1 MFVREDLLEPITSLV
16 VCGFGEVESTST
28 SDTQCELHFSLQT
41 SLTCEPF
48 GPEKIW
54 ECCQDADGFDR
65 INHKNFP
72 SVVEDLFG
80 STPDGRSGN
89 SGRVVT
95 DNHIPMVRE
104 LQAAMVASSGGASA
118 REQPTT
124 CPIGPVLSV
133 EETPLNKIDESRN
146 RRRKQARRSR
156 ARPHL
161 PTRKAGLFHLRSR
174 LNARDGQLTTVQ
186 AKRSRDADREDAD
199 EEADSDGEGGTH
211 LPKRLKFAGSEREVP
226 AAPRS
231 DGRTA
236 LSVPRHASAARASA
250 RRASARTARCARR
263 CAQRALA
270 GRGAR
275 AGAPRRTPLPTRRW

>member
-1 MFVREDLLEPITSLV
+1 MPRTFFIIAPGEVIRTAMQDGVVWVVDRGLAYTAGAGLMFVREELLEPITSVV
-16 VCGFGEVESTST
+16 VCGFGEIESTST
-28 SDTQCELHFSLQT
+28 SDSWCELHFSLQT

-48 GPEKIW
+48 GPGKIW

-95 DNHIPMVRE
+95 DNHIPMVRK

-133 EETPLNKIDESRN
+133 EETPLDKIVESRVS
-146 RRRKQARRSR
+146 RRKQARRSR

-161 PTRKAGLFHLRSR
+161 PTRKAGWLRVRSR
-174 LNARDGQLTTVQ
+174 LDCTRRPTDHG
-186 AKRSRDADREDAD
+186 
-199 EEADSDGEGGTH
+199 
-211 LPKRLKFAGSEREVP
+211 AGRQ
-226 AAPRS
+226 RW
-231 DGRTA
+231 
-236 LSVPRHASAARASA
+236 
-250 RRASARTARCARR
+250 RRAHPF
-263 CAQRALA
+263 AQAAQIRAL
-270 GRGAR
+270 GV
-275 AGAPRRTPLPTRRW
+275 